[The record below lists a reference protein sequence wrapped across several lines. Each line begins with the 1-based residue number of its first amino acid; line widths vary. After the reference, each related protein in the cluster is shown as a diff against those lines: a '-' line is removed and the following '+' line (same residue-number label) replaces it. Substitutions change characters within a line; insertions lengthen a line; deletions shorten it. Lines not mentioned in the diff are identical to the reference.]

1 MEMKNWS
8 DYDKYLILADNSY
21 GKHKIKDTY
30 ESFLNYK
37 IVIDVINRIKSSR
50 SDIALSSDFIVGFPG
65 ETDKDFENTMRF
77 VEKVNFVIAYSFM
90 YSPRPGTPA
99 QKKDNIDITTKKAIF
114 GAGCFC
120 SAGCF

>member
-37 IVIDVINRIKSSR
+37 IVIDVINRI
-50 SDIALSSDFIVGFPG
+50 AF
-65 ETDKDFENTMRF
+65 TDKST
-77 VEKVNFVIAYSFM
+77 YS
-90 YSPRPGTPA
+90 YNNNIYNNKITSEDA
-99 QKKDNIDITTKKAIF
+99 KKILGNVLNCKWTRTTAKLKII
-114 GAGCFC
+114 GHQLGLTI
-120 SAGCF
+120 